1 VILAESVFQN
11 PFRIGARKPLI
22 LWTCGTHISSF
33 QIQVILAGQPE
44 EKCFS
49 PLTFS
54 IFSASL

>member
-1 VILAESVFQN
+1 MTLSETLFQN
-11 PFRIGARKPLI
+11 PFRMGGRKPLI
-22 LWTCGTHISSF
+22 SWTRGNRIATL